1 MFAAC
6 EKTEQ
11 VCKCFIGLTNLG
23 TIHGEVLPNCFLP
36 KQIIKVEAFF
46 NGDMPSNNTQPTKTD
61 HKTHTNQLTV
71 IE

>member
-1 MFAAC
+1 MTVQSWNNSWGSAA
-6 EKTEQ
+6 
-11 VCKCFIGLTNLG
+11 
-23 TIHGEVLPNCFLP
+23 NCFLP